1 MAPTLVTRRF
11 SMRPV
16 HAGDDWLV
24 LTEAPL
30 SAGEALAWVVRP
42 DCGAVVLFSGTVRDH
57 ADGRTGVSAL
67 TYEAYE
73 EHVVPRLGEIAAE
86 ARRRWPVLGRI
97 VAWHR
102 TGTLALGECSVLV
115 VVSAPHRGE
124 AFDAAEWIIDT
135 LKATVPIWKQETWEG
150 GQDWGTG
157 ATAVTEVQS

>member
-1 MAPTLVTRRF
+1 
-11 SMRPV
+11 MRPV
-16 HAGDDWLV
+16 HADDDWLV
-24 LTEAPL
+24 LTDAPL
-30 SAGEALAWVVRP
+30 SAGDALAWAVRP
-42 DCGAVVLFSGTVRDH
+42 DCGGVVLFSGTVRDH
-57 ADGRTGVSAL
+57 AEGRTGVTEL

-73 EHVVPRLGEIAAE
+73 EQVVPKLAELAAE

-102 TGTLALGECSVLV
+102 TGTLALGESSVLV

-124 AFDAAEWIIDT
+124 AFAAAEWIIDT

-157 ATAVTEVQS
+157 AKAVREVRS